1 MIPEK
6 IKADDKKWLEPEGEL
21 AVDVYSTDKEIVVQ
35 SAVAGVKS
43 KDLDVSV
50 EDDMIIIKGS
60 RNNPCQDKDK
70 KDFFQECY
78 WGKFSRKIIIPDEI
92 DPSRIEAAVKE
103 GTLTIR
109 IPRIIREKSKIEI
122 KEVK

>member
-60 RNNPCQDKDK
+60 RNNPNQDKDK

-103 GTLTIR
+103 GILTIR